1 VVLKE
6 ATDMMHSEGSN
17 SPSQRDRLLLVG
29 DDPERRHN
37 LKETLESCGF
47 EVTEA
52 APGPEAERKKDE
64 MGMNGIVVD
73 PHVPDMPLAEVERR
87 YILRVLEKEGGHVA
101 RAARKLGI
109 PRSSLYQ
116 RLKNYGVNLARRG
129 VGTNGGARNG
139 TTNEESEG
147 S

>member
-1 VVLKE
+1 
-6 ATDMMHSEGSN
+6 MMQSEGSN
-17 SPSQRDRLLLVG
+17 APSQRDRLLLVG

-47 EVTEA
+47 DVTEA

-64 MGMNGIVVD
+64 LGLNGIVVD
-73 PHVPDMPLAEVERR
+73 PWVPDMTLAEVERR

-129 VGTNGGARNG
+129 VGSNGGTQNGSTNGEA
-139 TTNEESEG
+139 SEG

>member
-1 VVLKE
+1 
-6 ATDMMHSEGSN
+6 MMQSEGSN
-17 SPSQRDRLLLVG
+17 APSQRDRLLLVG

-47 EVTEA
+47 DVTEA

-64 MGMNGIVVD
+64 LGLNGIVVD
-73 PHVPDMPLAEVERR
+73 PMVPDMPLAEVERR
-87 YILRVLEKEGGHVA
+87 YILRVLEREGGHVA

-129 VGTNGGARNG
+129 VGSNGGAKNG
-139 TTNEESEG
+139 SANGEAIEG

>member
-1 VVLKE
+1 
-6 ATDMMHSEGSN
+6 MMQSEGSN
-17 SPSQRDRLLLVG
+17 APSQRDRLLLVG

-37 LKETLESCGF
+37 LRETLESCGF
-47 EVTEA
+47 DVTEA

-64 MGMNGIVVD
+64 LGLNGIVVD
-73 PHVPDMPLAEVERR
+73 PMVPDMTLAEVERR
-87 YILRVLEKEGGHVA
+87 YILRVLEREGGHVA

-129 VGTNGGARNG
+129 VGSNGGIQNGSTNGEA
-139 TTNEESEG
+139 SEG